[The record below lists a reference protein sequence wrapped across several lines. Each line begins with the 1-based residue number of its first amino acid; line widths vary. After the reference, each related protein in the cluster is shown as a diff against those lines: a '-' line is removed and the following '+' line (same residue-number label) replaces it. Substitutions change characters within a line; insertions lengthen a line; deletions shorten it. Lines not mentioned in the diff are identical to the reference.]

1 MRRNELL
8 AAGQRGD
15 TMFDYANAV
24 AQADMLV
31 IAAPYWDMSFPSS
44 LKIFFEA
51 ASVEGIT
58 FTYADDG
65 TPIGLC
71 AAEDMYY
78 VTTSGGYIG
87 DCNFGLSMPMPCA
100 GFTVCRTR
108 ILSVRRGLTS
118 TVRMCRRSWRRH
130 AVGRYFMLDKK
141 EAAIRELAPKIWKL
155 SRDRL
160 LVNLRFLDAALS
172 GLAFQL
178 QAQSGQ
184 VCCDLSAPQRA
195 VVYYDPAVVVQ
206 LYKKILPMSRGCI
219 CIFYCIVF
227 SAMLI
232 NMTRLSRSCGMW
244 RQIWRWR
251 TQHSA

>member
-1 MRRNELL
+1 MPTVLFINACVRGKDSRTLALAEHLLECIREANSQDMAFHIEEIRLSTENLLPLNYERLMRRNELL

-87 DCNFGLSMPMPCA
+87 DCNFGFEYANAL
-100 GFTVCRTR
+100 CR
-108 ILSVRRGLTS
+108 LYGVQNAHFVSAQGLD
-118 TVRMCRRSWRRH
+118 
-130 AVGRYFMLDKK
+130 LDGADVQAIM
-141 EAAIRELAPKIWKL
+141 EAAC
-155 SRDRL
+155 
-160 LVNLRFLDAALS
+160 S
-172 GLAFQL
+172 GE
-178 QAQSGQ
+178 
-184 VCCDLSAPQRA
+184 
-195 VVYYDPAVVVQ
+195 
-206 LYKKILPMSRGCI
+206 ILHVG
-219 CIFYCIVF
+219 
-227 SAMLI
+227 
-232 NMTRLSRSCGMW
+232 
-244 RQIWRWR
+244 
-251 TQHSA
+251 